1 MSQLDILL
9 LILRVAFGAFVP
21 LCFIA
26 VLVWMERRGAAFFQ
40 DRSGPNRASIFGFRA
55 GGLVQNLADAVKLIT
70 KEDIVPGHVKH
81 KFYFV
86 FAPVIVFLIA
96 LVSFAAVPFAD
107 ILVINGKEYIMQAI
121 PTDLGILWFLAL
133 AGFGVY
139 GIILAG
145 WSSHNKYGVL
155 GGLRAA
161 AQVISYEIPM
171 GLAVISMLVVYG
183 TVNLT
188 EMAQFQG
195 QLLFGFIPMWG
206 IVLQPLGALIFIVA
220 AFAETNRTPF
230 DLAEGESELVAGF
243 HVEYSSMKFGMFFM
257 GEYVAMFTSS
267 AMIVTL
273 YFGGFQIPWFSTEAI
288 VNHAGYVA
296 CLLVAFLPI
305 FAWIFAGWITKNN
318 KSHYN
323 RPDDPRMR
331 EAKIYIKGLWCV
343 VAALEIVLV
352 IYLIAMLITGSGG
365 VADHILATS
374 LQIITF
380 LVKTTLMCF
389 VYVWVRWT
397 VPRFR
402 YDQLQKLGWQTLLPL
417 SLLNIFVTSAIVVAL
432 S

>member
-1 MSQLDILL
+1 MSQLDIIL

-21 LCFIA
+21 LVFIA
-26 VLVWMERRGAAFFQ
+26 ILVWMERRGAAFFQ
-40 DRSGPNRASIFGFRA
+40 DRSGPNRANVFGFRA
-55 GGLVQNLADAVKLIT
+55 GGLIQNLADAVKLIT
-70 KEDIVPGHVKH
+70 KEDVIPGHIKH

-86 FAPVIVFLIA
+86 LAPVIVFFIA

-107 ILVINGKEYIMQAI
+107 TLVINGKSYIMQAI

-133 AGFGVY
+133 AGFAVY

-145 WSSHNKYGVL
+145 WSSHNKYGIL

-171 GLAVISMLVVYG
+171 GLAIISALVVYG
-183 TVNLT
+183 TVSLN

-206 IVLQPLGALIFIVA
+206 IILQPLGAIIFIVA
-220 AFAETNRTPF
+220 AFAEANRTPF

-267 AMIVTL
+267 AIIVTL
-273 YFGGFQIPWFSTEAI
+273 YFGGYQIPWFPTETL
-288 VNHAGYVA
+288 VNHGGIVSF
-296 CLLVAFLPI
+296 LLMLLLPALAFPFSL
-305 FAWIFAGWITKNN
+305 WIKKNN
-318 KSHYN
+318 KSHYD
-323 RPDDPRMR
+323 RPNDPRAR
-331 EAKIYIKGLWCV
+331 EAAIYIKGLWIIV
-343 VAALEIVLV
+343 GALEVVLLLFLV
-352 IYLIAMLITGSGG
+352 MSGS
-365 VADHILATS
+365 VSDHLLATA
-374 LQIITF
+374 LQIATF

-397 VPRFR
+397 LPRFR

-432 S
+432 N

>member
-26 VLVWMERRGAAFFQ
+26 VLVWMERRGAAYFQ
-40 DRSGPNRASIFGFRA
+40 DRSGPNRANIFGFRA
-55 GGLVQNLADAVKLIT
+55 AGLVQNLADAVKLIT
-70 KEDIVPGHVKH
+70 KEDIIPDHVKH

-86 FAPVIVFLIA
+86 LAPVIVFLIA

-107 ILVINGKEYIMQAI
+107 VLLINGKEYVMQAI

-171 GLAVISMLVVYG
+171 GLAIISMLVVYG

-206 IVLQPLGALIFIVA
+206 IVLQPLGAIIFIIA
-220 AFAETNRTPF
+220 AFAETNRNPF

-267 AMIVTL
+267 AIIVTL
-273 YFGGFQIPWFSTEAI
+273 YFGGFQIPWFSTETL
-288 VNHAGYVA
+288 VNYARPVTV
-296 CLLVAFLPI
+296 LLMLLLPL
-305 FAWIFAGWITKNN
+305 FALVFARWIAKSN
-318 KSHYN
+318 KSHYD
-323 RPDDPRMR
+323 RPNDPRVR
-331 EAKIYIKGLWCV
+331 EAQVYIKGLWGI
-343 VAALEIVLV
+343 VAALEIVLF
-352 IYLIAMLITGSGG
+352 IYLITVSGG
-365 VADHILATS
+365 VADRILVTF

-397 VPRFR
+397 LPRFR
-402 YDQLQKLGWQTLLPL
+402 YDQLQRLGWQTLLPL

>member
-1 MSQLDILL
+1 MSQLDIVL
-9 LILRVAFGAFVP
+9 LIFRVAFAAFVP

-26 VLVWMERRGAAFFQ
+26 VCVWMERRGAGFIQ
-40 DRSGPNRASIFGFRA
+40 DRSGPNRAHIFGFRA
-55 GGLVQNLADAVKLIT
+55 GGLVQNLADAIKLIT
-70 KEDIVPGHVKH
+70 KEDVIPGHIKQ

-86 FAPVIVFLIA
+86 LAPVIVFTIA

-107 ILVINGKEYIMQAI
+107 TLIINGKQYIMQGI

-171 GLAVISMLVVYG
+171 GLAIVSALVVYG

-188 EMAQFQG
+188 EIAQFQG

-206 IVLQPLGALIFIVA
+206 IILQPIGAIIFIVA

-267 AMIVTL
+267 ALIVTL
-273 YFGGFQIPWFSTEAI
+273 YFGGFQIPWFSTETLVSFARP
-288 VNHAGYVA
+288 VSV
-296 CLLVAFLPI
+296 LLMLLMPV
-305 FAWIFAGWITKNN
+305 FAKLFTFWISKNN
-318 KSHYN
+318 KSQYERAN
-323 RPDDPRMR
+323 DPRVR
-331 EAKIYIKGLWCV
+331 EAQVYIKAIWGIV
-343 VAALEIVLV
+343 IALEIVLF
-352 IYLIAMLITGSGG
+352 IYLITVSGG
-365 VADHILATS
+365 AADRILVAI

-380 LVKTTLMCF
+380 LLKTTLMCF

-397 VPRFR
+397 LPRFR
-402 YDQLQKLGWQTLLPL
+402 YDQLQRLGWQTLLPL

-432 S
+432 G

>member
-26 VLVWMERRGAAFFQ
+26 VLVWMERRGAGFIQ
-40 DRSGPNRASIFGFRA
+40 DRSGPNRANIFGFRA

-70 KEDIVPGHVKH
+70 KEDIIPDHVKH

-86 FAPVIVFLIA
+86 LAPVIVFCIA
-96 LVSFAAVPFAD
+96 LISFAAVPFAD
-107 ILVINGKEYIMQAI
+107 VLVINGKEYIMQAI

-171 GLAVISMLVVYG
+171 GLAIISMLVVYG

-206 IVLQPLGALIFIVA
+206 VVLQPLGAIIFIVA

-267 AMIVTL
+267 ALIVTL
-273 YFGGFQIPWFSTEAI
+273 YFGGFQIPWLATETL
-288 VNHAGYVA
+288 VNYARLITV
-296 CLLVAFLPI
+296 LLMLLLPVLALV
-305 FAWIFAGWITKNN
+305 FARWIAKNN
-318 KSHYN
+318 KSHYD
-323 RPDDPRMR
+323 RPDDPRVR
-331 EAKIYIKGLWCV
+331 EAQIYIKGLWAI
-343 VAALEIVLV
+343 VAALEIVLF
-352 IYLIAMLITGSGG
+352 IYLITVSGG
-365 VADHILATS
+365 VADRILVVF

-397 VPRFR
+397 LPRFR

>member
-26 VLVWMERRGAAFFQ
+26 VLVWMERRGAAYFQ
-40 DRSGPNRASIFGFRA
+40 DRSGPNRANIFGFRA
-55 GGLVQNLADAVKLIT
+55 AGLVQNLADAVKLIT
-70 KEDIVPGHVKH
+70 KEDIIPDHVKH

-86 FAPVIVFLIA
+86 LAPVIVFLIA

-107 ILVINGKEYIMQAI
+107 VLLINGKEYVMQAI

-171 GLAVISMLVVYG
+171 GLAIISMLVVYG

-206 IVLQPLGALIFIVA
+206 IVLQPLGAIIFIIA
-220 AFAETNRTPF
+220 AFAETNRNPF

-267 AMIVTL
+267 AIIVTL
-273 YFGGFQIPWFSTEAI
+273 YFGGFQIPWFSTETLVYYARP
-288 VNHAGYVA
+288 VTV
-296 CLLVAFLPI
+296 LLMLLLPL
-305 FAWIFAGWITKNN
+305 FALVFARWIAKSN
-318 KSHYN
+318 KSHYD
-323 RPDDPRMR
+323 RPNDPRVR
-331 EAKIYIKGLWCV
+331 EAQVYIKGLWGIV
-343 VAALEIVLV
+343 IALEIVLF
-352 IYLIAMLITGSGG
+352 IYLITVSGG
-365 VADHILATS
+365 VADRILVTF

-380 LVKTTLMCF
+380 LIKTTLMCF

-397 VPRFR
+397 LPRFR
-402 YDQLQKLGWQTLLPL
+402 YDQLQRLGWQTLLPL

>member
-9 LILRVAFGAFVP
+9 IVLRVLFAALVP

-26 VLVWMERRGAAFFQ
+26 VLVWMERRGAAYFQ
-40 DRSGPNRASIFGFRA
+40 DRSGPNRASVFGFRA

-70 KEDIVPGHVKH
+70 KEDIIPGHVKH

-86 FAPVIVFLIA
+86 FAPVIVFTIA

-107 ILVINGKEYIMQAI
+107 ALVLNGKQYLMQGI

-145 WSSHNKYGVL
+145 WSSHNKYGML

-171 GLAVISMLVVYG
+171 GLAIISALVVYG

-206 IVLQPLGALIFIVA
+206 VILQPLGAIIFIVA
-220 AFAETNRTPF
+220 AFAEANRTPF

-243 HVEYSSMKFGMFFM
+243 HIEYSSMKFGMFFM

-267 AMIVTL
+267 AVIVTL
-273 YFGGFQIPWFSTEAI
+273 FFGGYQIPWLNTETL
-288 VNHAGYVA
+288 VNNTRMVTF
-296 CLLVAFLPI
+296 LLMALLPV
-305 FAWIFAGWITKNN
+305 FALLFAGWISKNN
-318 KSHYN
+318 RSHYSREN
-323 RPDDPRMR
+323 DPRAR
-331 EAKIYIKGLWCV
+331 EAAIYIKCLWGLV
-343 VAALEIVLV
+343 IALELVLFLF
-352 IYLIAMLITGSGG
+352 LISGSGG
-365 VADHILATS
+365 DAARILAAG
-374 LQIITF
+374 LQILTF
-380 LVKTTLMCF
+380 LVKTTFMCF

-397 VPRFR
+397 LPRFR
-402 YDQLQKLGWQTLLPL
+402 YDQLQRLGWQTLLPL
-417 SLLNIFVTSAIVVAL
+417 SLLNIFVTSAVVIAL

>member
-9 LILRVAFGAFVP
+9 LVLRVAFGAFVP

-40 DRSGPNRASIFGFRA
+40 DRSGPNRANIFGFRA
-55 GGLVQNLADAVKLIT
+55 AGLVQNLADAVKLIT
-70 KEDIVPGHVKH
+70 KEDVIPDHVKH

-86 FAPVIVFLIA
+86 LAPVIVFFISV
-96 LVSFAAVPFAD
+96 VSFAAIPFAD
-107 ILVINGKEYIMQAI
+107 VLIINGKEYIMQTI

-133 AGFGVY
+133 AGFAVY

-145 WSSHNKYGVL
+145 WASHNKYGIL

-171 GLAVISMLVVYG
+171 GLAIVSALIVYG
-183 TVNLT
+183 TVSLT
-188 EMAQFQG
+188 EIAQFQG

-206 IVLQPLGALIFIVA
+206 IVLQPLGAIIFIVA
-220 AFAETNRTPF
+220 AFAEANRTPF

-267 AMIVTL
+267 AIIVTL
-273 YFGGFQIPWFSTEAI
+273 YFGGYQIPWLNTETLVEYARPI
-288 VNHAGYVA
+288 T
-296 CLLVAFLPI
+296 LLIMVLLPV
-305 FAWIFAGWITKNN
+305 FAKLFAMWIEKNN
-318 KSHYN
+318 KSHYP
-323 RPDDPRMR
+323 RVDDPRVK
-331 EAKIYIKGLWCV
+331 EANVYIKGLWGL
-343 VAALEIVLV
+343 VAALEIVLF
-352 IYLIAMLITGSGG
+352 IYLITVSGG
-365 VADHILATS
+365 VADRILVTL

-397 VPRFR
+397 LPRFR
-402 YDQLQKLGWQTLLPL
+402 YDQLQRLGWQTLLPL
-417 SLLNIFVTSAIVVAL
+417 SLLNIFITSAVVVAL

>member
-9 LILRVAFGAFVP
+9 LVLRVAFGAFVP

-40 DRSGPNRASIFGFRA
+40 DRSGPNRANILGFRA

-70 KEDIVPGHVKH
+70 KEDVIPDHVKH

-86 FAPVIVFLIA
+86 LAPVIVFFIA
-96 LVSFAAVPFAD
+96 LVSFAAIPFAD
-107 ILVINGKEYIMQAI
+107 VLVINGKEYIMQAI

-133 AGFGVY
+133 AGFSVY

-145 WSSHNKYGVL
+145 WSSHNKYGIL

-171 GLAVISMLVVYG
+171 GLAIISLLIVYG
-183 TVNLT
+183 TVSLT
-188 EMAQFQG
+188 EMAQLQG

-206 IVLQPLGALIFIVA
+206 VVLQPLGAVIFIVA

-257 GEYVAMFTSS
+257 GEYVALFTSS
-267 AMIVTL
+267 AIIVTL
-273 YFGGFQIPWFSTEAI
+273 FFGGFQIPWFATETL
-288 VNHAGYVA
+288 VNHARPVTVLMM
-296 CLLVAFLPI
+296 LLLPV
-305 FAWIFAGWITKNN
+305 FAKVFAMWISKNN
-318 KSHYN
+318 RSHYD
-323 RPDDPRMR
+323 RVDDPRVR
-331 EAKIYIKGLWCV
+331 EAQIYIKGLWGL
-343 VAALEIVLV
+343 VAAIEIVLF
-352 IYLIAMLITGSGG
+352 IYLITVSGG
-365 VADHILATS
+365 VADRILVTI

-397 VPRFR
+397 LPRFR

>member
-1 MSQLDILL
+1 MSQLDIFL
-9 LILRVAFGAFVP
+9 LILRVAFAAFVP

-26 VLVWMERRGAAFFQ
+26 VCVWIERRGCAFIQ
-40 DRSGPNRASIFGFRA
+40 DRSGPNRANIFGFRA
-55 GGLVQNLADAVKLIT
+55 GGLVQNLADAIKLIT
-70 KEDIVPGHVKH
+70 KEDVIPGHIKQ

-86 FAPVIVFLIA
+86 LAPVIVFTISLI
-96 LVSFAAVPFAD
+96 SFAAVPFAD
-107 ILVINGKEYIMQAI
+107 TLVINGKQYIMQGI
-121 PTDLGILWFLAL
+121 PTDLGILWFLAI

-171 GLAVISMLVVYG
+171 GLAIVSALIVYG

-188 EMAQFQG
+188 EIAQFQG

-206 IVLQPLGALIFIVA
+206 IILQPIGAIIFIVA

-267 AMIVTL
+267 ALIVTL
-273 YFGGFQIPWFSTEAI
+273 YFGGFQIPWFSTETLVKFAI
-288 VNHAGYVA
+288 PVA
-296 CLLVAFLPI
+296 ILIMLAMPV
-305 FAWIFAGWITKNN
+305 FAKLFTYWIGKNN
-318 KSHYN
+318 KSHYE
-323 RPDDPRMR
+323 RADDPRVR
-331 EAKIYIKGLWCV
+331 EANVYIKAIWGIV
-343 VAALEIVLV
+343 IALEIVLF
-352 IYLIAMLITGSGG
+352 IYLITVSGG
-365 VADHILATS
+365 AADRILVTI

-397 VPRFR
+397 LPRFR
-402 YDQLQKLGWQTLLPL
+402 YDQLQRLGWQTLLPL
-417 SLLNIFVTSAIVVAL
+417 SLLNIFVTSAIVIAL

>member
-26 VLVWMERRGAAFFQ
+26 VLVWMERRGAGFIQ
-40 DRSGPNRASIFGFRA
+40 DRSGPNRANIFGFRA

-70 KEDIVPGHVKH
+70 KEDIIPDHVKH

-86 FAPVIVFLIA
+86 LAPVIVFCIA
-96 LVSFAAVPFAD
+96 LISFAAVPFAD
-107 ILVINGKEYIMQAI
+107 VLVINGKEYIMQAI

-171 GLAVISMLVVYG
+171 GLAIISMLVVYG

-206 IVLQPLGALIFIVA
+206 IVLQPLGAIIFIVA

-257 GEYVAMFTSS
+257 GEYVALFTSS
-267 AMIVTL
+267 ALIVTL
-273 YFGGFQIPWFSTEAI
+273 YFGGFQIPWLSTETL
-288 VNHAGYVA
+288 VNHARLITFLMM
-296 CLLVAFLPI
+296 LLLPV
-305 FAWIFAGWITKNN
+305 FALFFARWIAKNN
-318 KSHYN
+318 KSHYD
-323 RPDDPRMR
+323 RPNDPRVR
-331 EAKIYIKGLWCV
+331 EAQVYIKGLWAI
-343 VAALEIVLV
+343 VAALEIVLF
-352 IYLIAMLITGSGG
+352 IYLITVSGG
-365 VADHILATS
+365 VADRILVVF

-397 VPRFR
+397 LPRFR

>member
-9 LILRVAFGAFVP
+9 LVLRVAFGAFVP

-40 DRSGPNRASIFGFRA
+40 DRSGPNRAHIFGFRA

-70 KEDIVPGHVKH
+70 KEDVIPDHVKH

-86 FAPVIVFLIA
+86 LAPVIVFFISI
-96 LVSFAAVPFAD
+96 VSFAAIPFAD
-107 ILVINGKEYIMQAI
+107 VLVINGKEYVMQTI

-133 AGFGVY
+133 AGFAVY

-145 WSSHNKYGVL
+145 WSSHNKYGIL

-171 GLAVISMLVVYG
+171 GLAIISALVVYG

-188 EMAQFQG
+188 EMVQFQG

-206 IVLQPLGALIFIVA
+206 VVLQPLGAIIFIVA
-220 AFAETNRTPF
+220 AFAEANRTPF

-267 AMIVTL
+267 AIIVSL
-273 YFGGFQIPWFSTEAI
+273 YFGGYQIPWFSTETL
-288 VNHAGYVA
+288 VDHARPVS
-296 CLLVAFLPI
+296 LLLMVLLPV
-305 FAWIFAGWITKNN
+305 FAKFFAMWIEKNN
-318 KSHYN
+318 KSHYQVV
-323 RPDDPRMR
+323 DDPRLR
-331 EAKIYIKGLWCV
+331 EAQVYIKGLWGL
-343 VAALEIVLV
+343 VAALEIVLF
-352 IYLIAMLITGSGG
+352 IYLITVSGG
-365 VADHILATS
+365 VADRVLVAL

-397 VPRFR
+397 LPRFR
-402 YDQLQKLGWQTLLPL
+402 YDQLQRLGWQTLLPL
-417 SLLNIFVTSAIVVAL
+417 SLLNIFVTSAVVVAL

>member
-1 MSQLDILL
+1 
-9 LILRVAFGAFVP
+9 
-21 LCFIA
+21 
-26 VLVWMERRGAAFFQ
+26 MERRGAAYFQ
-40 DRSGPNRASIFGFRA
+40 DRSGPNRANIFGFRA

-70 KEDIVPGHVKH
+70 KEDVIPDHVKH

-86 FAPVIVFLIA
+86 LAPVIVFFIS
-96 LVSFAAVPFAD
+96 VISFAAIPFAD
-107 ILVINGKEYIMQAI
+107 VLVINGKEYIMQTI

-133 AGFGVY
+133 AGFAVY

-171 GLAVISMLVVYG
+171 GLAIVSALIVYG

-206 IVLQPLGALIFIVA
+206 VVLQPLGAIIFIVA
-220 AFAETNRTPF
+220 AFAEANRTPF

-267 AMIVTL
+267 AIIVTL
-273 YFGGFQIPWFSTEAI
+273 YFGGYQIPWFSTETL
-288 VNHAGYVA
+288 VNYARPVT
-296 CLLVAFLPI
+296 LLLMVFLPV
-305 FAWIFAGWITKNN
+305 FAKLFAMWMAKNN
-318 KSHYN
+318 KSHYP
-323 RPDDPRMR
+323 RVDDPRVR
-331 EAKIYIKGLWCV
+331 EANVYIKGLWGL
-343 VAALEIVLV
+343 VAVLEIVLFV
-352 IYLIAMLITGSGG
+352 YLITVSGG
-365 VADHILATS
+365 VADRVLVAI

-380 LVKTTLMCF
+380 LVKTTFMCF

-397 VPRFR
+397 LPRFR
-402 YDQLQKLGWQTLLPL
+402 YDQLQRLGWQTLLPL
-417 SLLNIFVTSAIVVAL
+417 SLLNIFVTSAVVVAL

>member
-1 MSQLDILL
+1 MSQLDIIL

-21 LCFIA
+21 LVFIA

-40 DRSGPNRASIFGFRA
+40 DRSGPNRANVFGFRA
-55 GGLVQNLADAVKLIT
+55 GGLIQNLADAVKLIT
-70 KEDIVPGHVKH
+70 KEDVIPGHIKH

-86 FAPVIVFLIA
+86 LAPVIVFFIA

-107 ILVINGKEYIMQAI
+107 TLVINGKSYIMQAI

-133 AGFGVY
+133 AGFAVY

-145 WSSHNKYGVL
+145 WSSHNKYGIL

-171 GLAVISMLVVYG
+171 GLAIISALVVYG
-183 TVNLT
+183 TVSLN

-206 IVLQPLGALIFIVA
+206 IILQPLGAIIFIVA
-220 AFAETNRTPF
+220 AFAEANRTPF

-267 AMIVTL
+267 AIIVTL
-273 YFGGFQIPWFSTEAI
+273 YFGGYQIPWFPTETL
-288 VNHAGYVA
+288 VNHGGIVSF
-296 CLLVAFLPI
+296 LLMLLLPALAFPFSL
-305 FAWIFAGWITKNN
+305 WIKKNN
-318 KSHYN
+318 KSHYD
-323 RPDDPRMR
+323 RPNDPRAR
-331 EAKIYIKGLWCV
+331 EAAIYIKGLWIIV
-343 VAALEIVLV
+343 GALEVVLLLFLV
-352 IYLIAMLITGSGG
+352 MSGS
-365 VADHILATS
+365 VSDHLLATA
-374 LQIITF
+374 LQIATF

-397 VPRFR
+397 LPRFR

-432 S
+432 N

>member
-1 MSQLDILL
+1 MSQLDIIL

-21 LCFIA
+21 LVFIA
-26 VLVWMERRGAAFFQ
+26 VLVWMERRGAAYFQ
-40 DRSGPNRASIFGFRA
+40 DRSGPNRANVFGFRA
-55 GGLVQNLADAVKLIT
+55 GGLIQNLADAVKLIT
-70 KEDIVPGHVKH
+70 KEDVIPGHIKH

-86 FAPVIVFLIA
+86 IAPVIVFFIA

-107 ILVINGKEYIMQAI
+107 TLVINGKAYIMQAI

-133 AGFGVY
+133 AGFAVY

-145 WSSHNKYGVL
+145 WSSHSKYGIL

-171 GLAVISMLVVYG
+171 GLAVISALVVYG
-183 TVNLT
+183 TVSLN

-206 IVLQPLGALIFIVA
+206 IILQPLGAIIFIVA
-220 AFAETNRTPF
+220 AFAEANRTPF

-267 AMIVTL
+267 AIIVTL
-273 YFGGFQIPWFSTEAI
+273 YFGGYQIPWFPTETL
-288 VNHAGYVA
+288 VNHGGIVSF
-296 CLLVAFLPI
+296 LLMLALPALAFPFSL
-305 FAWIFAGWITKNN
+305 WIRKNN
-318 KSHYN
+318 KSHYD
-323 RPDDPRMR
+323 RPNDPRVR
-331 EAKIYIKGLWCV
+331 EANVYIKGLWILV
-343 VAALEIVLV
+343 GALEVVLLFCLV
-352 IYLIAMLITGSGG
+352 MSGG
-365 VADHILATS
+365 VSDHLLAAA
-374 LQIITF
+374 LQIATF

-397 VPRFR
+397 LPRFR

-432 S
+432 G

>member
-21 LCFIA
+21 MCFIA
-26 VLVWMERRGAAFFQ
+26 VLVWMERRGAAYFQ
-40 DRSGPNRASIFGFRA
+40 DRSGPNRANILGFRA
-55 GGLVQNLADAVKLIT
+55 GGLVQNLADGIKLIT
-70 KEDIVPGHVKH
+70 KEDVIPGHIKH

-86 FAPVIVFLIA
+86 IAPVIVFMIA
-96 LVSFAAVPFAD
+96 VASFGAVPFAD
-107 ILVINGKEYIMQAI
+107 VLVINGKQYIMQAI
-121 PTDLGILWFLAL
+121 PTDLGILWFLAI

-145 WSSHNKYGVL
+145 WSSHSKYGVL

-171 GLAVISMLVVYG
+171 GLAIISVLIVYG
-183 TVNLT
+183 TANLT

-206 IVLQPLGALIFIVA
+206 IVLQPLGAIIFIIA

-243 HVEYSSMKFGMFFM
+243 HIEYSAMKFGMFFM

-267 AMIVTL
+267 ALIVTL
-273 YFGGFQIPWFSTEAI
+273 YFGGFQIPWFSTETL
-288 VNHAGYVA
+288 VNYARPITV
-296 CLLVAFLPI
+296 LLMILLPV
-305 FAWIFAGWITKNN
+305 FAKVFALWMDKNN
-318 KSHYN
+318 RSHYE
-323 RPDDPRMR
+323 RIDDPRVH
-331 EAKIYIKGLWCV
+331 ETEVYLKVLWGV
-343 VAALEIVLV
+343 VIALEIILF
-352 IYLIAMLITGSGG
+352 IYLITLSGG
-365 VADHILATS
+365 VADRILVTL

-380 LVKTTLMCF
+380 LIKTTCMCF

-397 VPRFR
+397 LPRFR
-402 YDQLQKLGWQTLLPL
+402 YDQLQKLGWQMLLPL

>member
-26 VLVWMERRGAAFFQ
+26 VLVWMERRGAGFIQ
-40 DRSGPNRASIFGFRA
+40 DRSGPNRANIFGFRA

-70 KEDIVPGHVKH
+70 KEDIIPDHVKH

-86 FAPVIVFLIA
+86 LAPVIVFCIA
-96 LVSFAAVPFAD
+96 LISFAAVPFAD
-107 ILVINGKEYIMQAI
+107 VLLINGKEYSRQAI
-121 PTDLGILWFLAL
+121 PTDLGSLWFLAL

-171 GLAVISMLVVYG
+171 GLAIISMLVVYG

-206 IVLQPLGALIFIVA
+206 VVLQPLGAIIFIVA

-267 AMIVTL
+267 ALIVTL
-273 YFGGFQIPWFSTEAI
+273 YFGGFQIPWLSTETL
-288 VNHAGYVA
+288 VNHARLITFLIM
-296 CLLVAFLPI
+296 LLLPVLALF
-305 FAWIFAGWITKNN
+305 FARWIAKNN
-318 KSHYN
+318 KSHYD
-323 RPDDPRMR
+323 RPDDPRVR
-331 EAKIYIKGLWCV
+331 EAQVYIKGLWAI
-343 VAALEIVLV
+343 VAALEIVLF
-352 IYLIAMLITGSGG
+352 IYLITVSGG
-365 VADHILATS
+365 VADRILVVF

-397 VPRFR
+397 LPRFR

-432 S
+432 G